1 MKVCLIGYGK
11 MGKAIEPILVE
22 RGHKLSGIVTRSN
35 SSQLADFL
43 SQSDVAI
50 EFTDPESAFDN
61 LLSCFEHQVPV
72 VSGTTGWLAQ
82 WDDLIHILQ
91 ETHGTM
97 LWASNFSIGVNVLF
111 EVNRLMAKIM
121 SRLPE
126 YQIQVE
132 EIHHVHKKDKPSG
145 TAVSLINDIMD
156 KHPIYKSWIL
166 DPQEPNADQLSVLAK
181 REESVV
187 GYHKVRFKSPIDQ
200 LEISHEAFTREGFAK
215 GAVFAAE
222 WLRGKKGLYTM
233 SQALGF

>member
-22 RGHKLSGIVTRSN
+22 RGHELSGIVTRSN

-91 ETHGTM
+91 ETDGTM

-132 EIHHVHKKDKPSG
+132 EIHHIHKKDKPSG

-222 WLRGKKGLYTM
+222 WLKGKKGLYTM

>member
-61 LLSCFEHQVPV
+61 LLACFEHQVPV

-91 ETHGTM
+91 ETDGTM

-132 EIHHVHKKDKPSG
+132 EIHHIHKKDKPSG

-222 WLRGKKGLYTM
+222 WLKGKKGLYTM

>member
-61 LLSCFEHQVPV
+61 LLACFEHQVPV

-166 DPQEPNADQLSVLAK
+166 DPQEPNSDQLSVLAK

>member
-132 EIHHVHKKDKPSG
+132 EIHHIHKKDKPSG

>member
-1 MKVCLIGYGK
+1 

-22 RGHKLSGIVTRSN
+22 RGHELSGIVTRSN

-91 ETHGTM
+91 ETDGTM

-132 EIHHVHKKDKPSG
+132 EIHHIHKKDKPSG

-222 WLRGKKGLYTM
+222 WLKGKKGLYTM

>member
-22 RGHKLSGIVTRSN
+22 RGHELSGIVTRSN

-91 ETHGTM
+91 ETDGTM

-132 EIHHVHKKDKPSG
+132 EIHHIHKKDKPSG

-187 GYHKVRFKSPIDQ
+187 GYHKVRFKSLIDQ

-222 WLRGKKGLYTM
+222 WLKGKKGLYTM

>member
-22 RGHKLSGIVTRSN
+22 RGHELSGIVTRSN

-43 SQSDVAI
+43 SQSDVAL

-91 ETHGTM
+91 ETDGTM

-132 EIHHVHKKDKPSG
+132 EIHHIHKKDKPSG

-222 WLRGKKGLYTM
+222 WLKGKKGLYTM

>member
-11 MGKAIEPILVE
+11 MGKAIEPLLAE
-22 RGHKLSGIVTRSN
+22 RGHELSGIVTRSN

-43 SQSDVAI
+43 NQSDVAI

-61 LLSCFEHQVPV
+61 LLACLEHNVPV

-82 WDDLIHILQ
+82 WDDLVGILHQ
-91 ETHGTM
+91 TDGSM

-111 EVNRLMAKIM
+111 EVNRLMSKIM
-121 SRLPE
+121 ARLPE

-132 EIHHVHKKDKPSG
+132 EVHHIHKKDKPSG
-145 TAVSLINDIMD
+145 TAVSLINDLLE
-156 KHPIYKSWIL
+156 KHPLYKSWIL
-166 DPQEPNADQLSVLAK
+166 DPEEPNETQLSVLAK
-181 REESVV
+181 RAESVV
-187 GYHKVRFKSPIDQ
+187 GYHKVSFTSPVDR

-222 WLRGKKGLYTM
+222 WLSGKKGLYTM

>member
-1 MKVCLIGYGK
+1 MEL
-11 MGKAIEPILVE
+11 
-22 RGHKLSGIVTRSN
+22 
-35 SSQLADFL
+35 
-43 SQSDVAI
+43 
-50 EFTDPESAFDN
+50 
-61 LLSCFEHQVPV
+61 CF
-72 VSGTTGWLAQ
+72 
-82 WDDLIHILQ
+82 
-91 ETHGTM
+91 
-97 LWASNFSIGVNVLF
+97 WASNFSIGVNVLF

-132 EIHHVHKKDKPSG
+132 EIHHIHKKDKPSG

-222 WLRGKKGLYTM
+222 WLKGKKGLYTM

>member
-22 RGHKLSGIVTRSN
+22 RGHELSGIVTRSN

-43 SQSDVAI
+43 SQSDVAL

-91 ETHGTM
+91 ETDGTM

-132 EIHHVHKKDKPSG
+132 EIHHFHKKDKPSG

-222 WLRGKKGLYTM
+222 WLKGKKGLYTM

>member
-1 MKVCLIGYGK
+1 

-61 LLSCFEHQVPV
+61 LLACFEHQVPV

-166 DPQEPNADQLSVLAK
+166 DPQEPNSDQLSVLAK

>member
-22 RGHKLSGIVTRSN
+22 RGHELSGIVTRSN

-43 SQSDVAI
+43 SHSDVAI

-61 LLSCFEHQVPV
+61 LLACFEHQVPV

-91 ETHGTM
+91 ETDGTI

-132 EIHHVHKKDKPSG
+132 EIHHIHKKDKPSG
-145 TAVSLINDIMD
+145 TAVSLINDIME

-166 DPQEPNADQLSVLAK
+166 DPQEPSKGQLSVLAK

-187 GYHKVRFKSPIDQ
+187 GYHKVSFTSPIDQ
-200 LEISHEAFTREGFAK
+200 IEISHEAFTREGFAK